1 MLQAR
6 PDLFCARRSEYG
18 AGDTSGEETVA
29 DETSESWFMSRT
41 TAADEGNVVRRGK
54 RRGISIHDL
63 VGLIKQKRWIGQR
76 EGVERGSDGMDG
88 ISEVVLCCW
97 GK

>member
-6 PDLFCARRSEYG
+6 PDVFCAGRSEYG
-18 AGDTSGEETVA
+18 AGNTSGEETVA
-29 DETSESWFMSRT
+29 HETSESRFMSRT
-41 TAADEGNVVRRGK
+41 TTADDGNVVRLGK
-54 RRGISIHDL
+54 RREISIDNL
-63 VGLIKQKRWIGQR
+63 VSLVEQERWIGQS
-76 EGVERGSDGMDG
+76 EGVERGNDGMDW